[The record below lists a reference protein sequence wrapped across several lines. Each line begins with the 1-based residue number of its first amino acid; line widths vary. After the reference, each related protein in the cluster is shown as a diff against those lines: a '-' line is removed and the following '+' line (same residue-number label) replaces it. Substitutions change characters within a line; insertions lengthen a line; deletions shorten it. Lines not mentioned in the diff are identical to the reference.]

1 MEGFRLLMFKS
12 GWCSWEEEKMREKKR
27 GNFTTIWRQI
37 NLSDIMSLWTH
48 HFPSRPFLS
57 VHHLSSTFEFYFI
70 FTPETEH
77 TCYTGNG
84 QEYRGTA
91 SRTETGIECG
101 PWSLQVFYRTADYP
115 EVIGGHNFCRNP
127 GGRESRPWCFTND
140 QEMKRQL
147 CDVPKCSKFF
157 KLFQNIKIRLKNSK
171 EECSLVYFCQKQFYF
186 LLHLRDKMTPF

>member
-1 MEGFRLLMFKS
+1 MFS
-12 GWCSWEEEKMREKKR
+12 EH
-27 GNFTTIWRQI
+27 I
-37 NLSDIMSLWTH
+37 NLFEWKSCCSSAPLPPPPIFNPDRNKTS
-48 HFPSRPFLS
+48 SFLS
-57 VHHLSSTFEFYFI
+57 SQLPYSSFFPHSPLSVTFV
-70 FTPETEH
+70 TPKEH

-91 SRTETGIECG
+91 SRTDTGVECG

-147 CDVPKCSKFF
+147 CDVPKCSEFFQLLLTFLQTFSTIILHHSHKYLRLFWTWKFTY
-157 KLFQNIKIRLKNSK
+157 K
-171 EECSLVYFCQKQFYF
+171 
-186 LLHLRDKMTPF
+186 